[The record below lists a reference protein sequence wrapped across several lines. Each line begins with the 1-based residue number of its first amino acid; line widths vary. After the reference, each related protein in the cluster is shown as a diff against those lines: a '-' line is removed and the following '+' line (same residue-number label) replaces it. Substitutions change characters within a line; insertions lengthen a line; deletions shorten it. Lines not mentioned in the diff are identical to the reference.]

1 MVERK
6 AMITT
11 YDNPYDPFD
20 QFKQWFL
27 YDVGKGYNS
36 SAYLARIARTS
47 DALSDQENN
56 EIIEN
61 AIDEIVKYDLFNIYK
76 KVVREIEIKEDDLE

>member
-1 MVERK
+1 MKERK
-6 AMITT
+6 AMLTT

-20 QFKQWFL
+20 QFKEWFL
-27 YDVGKGYNS
+27 YDVAKGYNS
-36 SAYLARIARTS
+36 SSYLARIARTS

-76 KVVREIEIKEDDLE
+76 KVIREIEITEDDIE